1 MTRSFNRAARFARLV
16 AQHCPEHQSVGPPRV
31 SIGPR
36 VSRGW
41 WRISPETSVKMILIC
56 FNRAAR
62 FARLVAKRVFR
73 IIFRYIERF
82 Q

>member
-1 MTRSFNRAARFARLV
+1 MRPGYYFLFFVGSFNRAARFARLV
-16 AQHCPEHQSVGPPRV
+16 APGLVPRELSEVSEV

-41 WRISPETSVKMILIC
+41 WLPLRL
-56 FNRAAR
+56 AAE
-62 FARLVAKRVFR
+62 AEKVT
-73 IIFRYIERF
+73 RF

>member
-1 MTRSFNRAARFARLV
+1 MDLHVPRDL
-16 AQHCPEHQSVGPPRV
+16 RV

-41 WRISPETSVKMILIC
+41 WHPAGGPVYDVTFDE
-56 FNRAAR
+56 
-62 FARLVAKRVFR
+62 
-73 IIFRYIERF
+73 F